1 MSEQVAVGKLNDDV
15 ASSAQLAKLV
25 FFSLSLGIIP
35 ITSYF
40 GSLKYVWNGNATYA
54 ALTAVVGANIVLVA
68 YIITSVLDDKR
79 SNVTPSAPKE
89 SKKTQ

>member
-1 MSEQVAVGKLNDDV
+1 MSNAQVAVGKLNEDAV
-15 ASSAQLAKLV
+15 ASGQLAKLV

-40 GSLKYVWNGNATYA
+40 ASLKYLWNGNATYA
-54 ALTAVVGANIVLVA
+54 ALTAVIGANLVLVG
-68 YIITSVLDDKR
+68 YIITSILDDKR
-79 SNVTPSAPKE
+79 TTAPSPPKE

>member
-1 MSEQVAVGKLNDDV
+1 MSAQTAVGKLNEDV
-15 ASSAQLAKLV
+15 VSSTQLAKLV

-40 GSLKYVWNGNATYA
+40 GSLKYFWNGNATYA

-68 YIITSVLDDKR
+68 YIVTSILDDKR
-79 SNVTPSAPKE
+79 TTPAPAKE

>member
-1 MSEQVAVGKLNDDV
+1 MSAQTAVGKLNEDV
-15 ASSAQLAKLV
+15 VSSTQLAKLV

-40 GSLKYVWNGNATYA
+40 GSLKYFWNGNATYA

-68 YIITSVLDDKR
+68 YIVTSILDDKR
-79 SNVTPSAPKE
+79 T
-89 SKKTQ
+89 T

>member
-1 MSEQVAVGKLNDDV
+1 MSAQAAVGKLNEDV

-25 FFSLSLGIIP
+25 FFSLSLGILP
-35 ITSYF
+35 ISAYF

-54 ALTAVVGANIVLVA
+54 ALTAVVGANVVLIA
-68 YIITSVLDDKR
+68 YIVTSILDDR
-79 SNVTPSAPKE
+79 STSPKPPKE

>member
-1 MSEQVAVGKLNDDV
+1 MSAQVAAGKLKDDAV
-15 ASSAQLAKLV
+15 SSTQLAKLA
-25 FFSLSLGIIP
+25 FFSLSLGILP

-40 GSLKYVWNGNATYA
+40 GSLKYLWNGNATYA
-54 ALTAVVGANIVLVA
+54 ALTAVVSANIVLVA

-79 SNVTPSAPKE
+79 ETPKPPRE

>member
-1 MSEQVAVGKLNDDV
+1 MSEQVAGGKLNEDA

-54 ALTAVVGANIVLVA
+54 ALTAVLGANIVLVG
-68 YIITSVLDDKR
+68 YIITSILDDKR
-79 SNVTPSAPKE
+79 STVPTKPAKE

>member
-1 MSEQVAVGKLNDDV
+1 MSAQVAVGKLNEDA

-35 ITSYF
+35 IASYF
-40 GSLKYVWNGNATYA
+40 ASLKYLWNGNATYA
-54 ALTAVVGANIVLVA
+54 ALTAVVGANLVLVG
-68 YIITSVLDDKR
+68 YITTSILDDKR
-79 SNVTPSAPKE
+79 TTAPSPPKE

>member
-1 MSEQVAVGKLNDDV
+1 MSAQVAVGKLNEDA

-40 GSLKYVWNGNATYA
+40 GSLKYLWNGNATYA
-54 ALTAVVGANIVLVA
+54 ALTAVVGANVVLVA
-68 YIITSVLDDKR
+68 YIITSILDDKR
-79 SNVTPSAPKE
+79 TTPPAKATKE

>member
-1 MSEQVAVGKLNDDV
+1 MSEQVAIGKINEDV

-25 FFSLSLGIIP
+25 FFSLSLGIVP

-40 GSLKYVWNGNATYA
+40 GSLKYLWNGNATYA
-54 ALTAVVGANIVLVA
+54 ALTAVVGANVVLVA
-68 YIITSVLDDKR
+68 YITTSILDDQR
-79 SNVTPSAPKE
+79 TTPPVKPTKE

>member
-1 MSEQVAVGKLNDDV
+1 MSEQVASGRLNEDV

-25 FFSLSLGIIP
+25 FFTLSLGLVP

-40 GSLKYVWNGNATYA
+40 GSLKYLWNGNATYA
-54 ALTAVVGANIVLVA
+54 ALTAVVGANLVLAA
-68 YIITSVLDDKR
+68 YIITSILDDR
-79 SNVTPSAPKE
+79 RTTTPPTKE